1 MRQSI
6 HQVVLVPLEETYILR
21 AYAQR
26 LTMSS
31 RSAFFPLLA
40 AAIALVV
47 VHGFGRFIYTPLIP
61 LLVSDGLLTLQQ
73 AAQLAT
79 WNYVGYLSGAMIALF
94 AYQNGWGR
102 SALLTGILGNAVIT
116 ILQIGGD
123 DYLYMAGLRLFNGVT
138 NGVVFVLAPA
148 LVLEWLAARN
158 KATLSGLMYLG
169 VGAGLLVSNQ
179 IVEST
184 AIWLEGNDRWIPAAI
199 ASIPLALWSGIYLFR
214 LSSGDAPVSRDDH
227 SALWDKQSTPLFL
240 SYFGAGLGY
249 ILPMTF
255 LPAVAQEWNIAV
267 SPSPWLIVALASV
280 PAIFIWNSLGNRMGD
295 RNALVLNYAVQAIS
309 VAAILLLPKTV
320 EGLWICA
327 ALMGGSFLGA
337 VFLTQRLARTLHPH
351 QGPRLSAALIA
362 LYGVAQLLGPIVAE
376 AGIHMGATL
385 ASTFIWGLG
394 ACVWALVL
402 MLWVPKAGRVHS

>member
-1 MRQSI
+1 
-6 HQVVLVPLEETYILR
+6 
-21 AYAQR
+21 
-26 LTMSS
+26 MSS
-31 RSAFFPLLA
+31 RSPFWPLIA
-40 AAIALVV
+40 AATTLII
-47 VHGFGRFIYTPLIP
+47 VHGFGRFIYTPLLP
-61 LLVSDGLLTLQQ
+61 LFVSDGLLTLQQ

-79 WNYVGYLSGAMIALF
+79 WNYGGYLVGAMVALF
-94 AYQNGWGR
+94 TYQNGWGR
-102 SALLTGILGNAVIT
+102 GALLAGVIGNAVIT
-116 ILQIGGD
+116 VMQIGTD
-123 DYLYMAGLRLFNGVT
+123 SFPYMAGLRLANGIT

-169 VGAGLLVSNQ
+169 VGAGLLLSNQ
-179 IVEST
+179 IVDIT
-184 AIWLEGNDRWIPAAI
+184 AVWLQGNDRWIPAAI
-199 ASIPLALWSGIYLFR
+199 ISLPLALWSGIYLYQ

-255 LPAVAQEWNIAV
+255 LPAVAQEWHIDVA
-267 SPSPWLIVALASV
+267 PSPWLIAAVASV
-280 PAIFIWNSLGNRMGD
+280 PAIFIWNSMGNRLGD
-295 RNALVLNYAVQAIS
+295 RNALILNYAIQASAIS
-309 VAAILLLPKTV
+309 AIFVLPGTV
-320 EGLWICA
+320 QGLWLCA
-327 ALMGGSFLGA
+327 ALMGGSFLGS
-337 VFLTQRLARTLHPH
+337 VLLTQRLARTIHPH

-402 MLWVPKAGRVHS
+402 MLRVAPAAR

>member
-1 MRQSI
+1 MSARSPFWP
-6 HQVVLVPLEETYILR
+6 LV
-21 AYAQR
+21 
-26 LTMSS
+26 
-31 RSAFFPLLA
+31 A
-40 AAIALVV
+40 AATTLIV

-79 WNYVGYLSGAMIALF
+79 WNYVGYLAGAMIALL

-102 SALLTGILGNAVIT
+102 SALLTGVLGNAVIT
-116 ILQIGGD
+116 LLQVGGD
-123 DYLYMAGLRLFNGVT
+123 YFPYMAGLRLFNGIT
-138 NGVVFVLAPA
+138 NGIVFVLAPA
-148 LVLEWLAARN
+148 LVLEWLAVRN

-169 VGAGLLVSNQ
+169 VGAGLLLSNQ

-184 AIWLEGNDRWIPAAI
+184 AIWLQGNDRWIPAAMI
-199 ASIPLALWSGIYLFR
+199 SIPLALWSGIYLFR

-255 LPAVAQEWNIAV
+255 LPAVAQEWNINV
-267 SPSPWLIVALASV
+267 TPSPWLIAAIASV
-280 PAIFIWNSLGNRMGD
+280 PSIFIWNSLGNRLGD
-295 RNALVLNYAVQAIS
+295 RNALILNYAVQAASIM
-309 VAAILLLPKTV
+309 AIFILPAS
-320 EGLWICA
+320 EMGLWLCA

-337 VFLTQRLARTLHPH
+337 VFLTQRLARAMHPH

-385 ASTFIWGLG
+385 SSTFIWGLG
-394 ACVWALVL
+394 ACVWALML
-402 MLWVPKAGRVHS
+402 MLLVKNQK

>member
-1 MRQSI
+1 MSARSPFWP
-6 HQVVLVPLEETYILR
+6 LV
-21 AYAQR
+21 
-26 LTMSS
+26 
-31 RSAFFPLLA
+31 A
-40 AAIALVV
+40 AATTLIV

-79 WNYVGYLSGAMIALF
+79 WNYVGDLAGAMVALF
-94 AYQNGWGR
+94 AYQSGWGR
-102 SALLTGILGNAVIT
+102 SALLTGVLGNAVIT
-116 ILQIGGD
+116 LLQVGGD
-123 DYLYMAGLRLFNGVT
+123 YFPYMAGLRLFNGIT
-138 NGVVFVLAPA
+138 NGIVFVLAPA
-148 LVLEWLAARN
+148 LVLEWLAVRN

-169 VGAGLLVSNQ
+169 VGAGLLLSNQ

-184 AIWLEGNDRWIPAAI
+184 AIWLQGNDRWIPAAMI
-199 ASIPLALWSGIYLFR
+199 SIPLALWSGIYLFR

-255 LPAVAQEWNIAV
+255 LPAVAQEWSIDV
-267 SPSPWLIVALASV
+267 TPSPWLIAAIASV
-280 PAIFIWNSLGNRMGD
+280 PSIFIWNSLGNRLGD
-295 RNALVLNYAVQAIS
+295 RNALILNYAVQAASIM
-309 VAAILLLPKTV
+309 AIFILPAS
-320 EGLWICA
+320 EMGLWLCA

-337 VFLTQRLARTLHPH
+337 VFLTQRLARAMHPH

-385 ASTFIWGLG
+385 SSTFIWGLG
-394 ACVWALVL
+394 ACVWALLL
-402 MLWVPKAGRVHS
+402 MLRVPVQPR

>member
-1 MRQSI
+1 
-6 HQVVLVPLEETYILR
+6 
-21 AYAQR
+21 
-26 LTMSS
+26 MSA

-40 AAIALVV
+40 AAVALIV

-79 WNYVGYLSGAMIALF
+79 WNYVGYLSGAMLALF

-102 SALLTGILGNAVIT
+102 SALLWSIIGNAAIT
-116 ILQIGGD
+116 AVQIFVD
-123 DYLYMAGLRLFNGVT
+123 PYYYMAALRLLNGIT

-148 LVLEWLAARN
+148 LVLEWLAGRG
-158 KATLSGLMYLG
+158 KAHLSGLMYLG
-169 VGAGLLVSNQ
+169 VGAGLLLSNS
-179 IVEST
+179 IVDATS
-184 AIWLEGNDRWIPAAI
+184 IWLQGNERWIPAAF
-199 ASIPLALWSGIYLFR
+199 AALPLAIWSGIYLYR
-214 LSSGDAPVSRDDH
+214 LSSGEPKVSRGDH

-240 SYFGAGLGY
+240 AYAGAGLGY

-255 LPAVAQEWNIAV
+255 LPAVAQEWNIDV

-280 PAIFIWNSLGNRMGD
+280 PAIFVWNSLGNRFGD
-295 RNALVLNYAVQAIS
+295 RNALILNYAMQAIS
-309 VAAILLLPKTV
+309 VAAILMLPKTV

-362 LYGVAQLLGPIVAE
+362 LYGVAQLVGPIIAE
-376 AGIHMGATL
+376 TGINMGMTL

-394 ACVWALVL
+394 ACVWGMVL
-402 MLWVPKAGRVHS
+402 MMWVPKAGRVHS

>member
-1 MRQSI
+1 MSARS
-6 HQVVLVPLEETYILR
+6 PL
-21 AYAQR
+21 
-26 LTMSS
+26 
-31 RSAFFPLLA
+31 FPLLA
-40 AAIALVV
+40 AAVALIV
-47 VHGFGRFIYTPLIP
+47 VHGFGRFIYTPLLP

-79 WNYVGYLSGAMIALF
+79 WNYVGYLAGAMIALF

-102 SALLTGILGNAVIT
+102 SALLAGVLGNAVIT
-116 ILQIGGD
+116 LLQVGGD
-123 DYLYMAGLRLFNGVT
+123 YFPYMAGLRLGSGIT

-169 VGAGLLVSNQ
+169 VGAGLLLSNQ

-184 AIWLEGNDRWIPAAI
+184 AIWLQGNDRWIPAA
-199 ASIPLALWSGIYLFR
+199 AVSIPLALWSGIYLFR

-255 LPAVAQEWNIAV
+255 LPAVAQEWSIDV
-267 SPSPWLIVALASV
+267 SPSPWLIAAIASV
-280 PAIFIWNSLGNRMGD
+280 PSIFVWNSLGNRLGD
-295 RNALVLNYAVQAIS
+295 RNALILNYAVQAIS
-309 VAAILLLPKTV
+309 IAAILILPFQV
-320 EGLWICA
+320 SGLWICA
-327 ALMGGSFLGA
+327 AMMGGSFLGA
-337 VFLTQRLARTLHPH
+337 VFLTQRLARSIHPH

-385 ASTFIWGLG
+385 ASTFVWGLG
-394 ACVWALVL
+394 ACVWALIL
-402 MLWVPKAGRVHS
+402 MFRVPVR

>member
-1 MRQSI
+1 MSARSPFWP
-6 HQVVLVPLEETYILR
+6 LV
-21 AYAQR
+21 
-26 LTMSS
+26 
-31 RSAFFPLLA
+31 A
-40 AAIALVV
+40 AATTLIV

-79 WNYVGYLSGAMIALF
+79 WNYVGYLAGAMIALL

-102 SALLTGILGNAVIT
+102 SALLTGVLGNAVIT
-116 ILQIGGD
+116 LLQVGGD
-123 DYLYMAGLRLFNGVT
+123 YFPYMAGLRLGNGIT

-169 VGAGLLVSNQ
+169 VGAGLLLSNQ

-184 AIWLEGNDRWIPAAI
+184 AIWLQGNDRWIPAAI
-199 ASIPLALWSGIYLFR
+199 ISIPLALWSGVYLFR
-214 LSSGDAPVSRDDH
+214 LSSGDAPVSREDH

-255 LPAVAQEWNIAV
+255 LPAVAQEWNISV
-267 SPSPWLIVALASV
+267 TPSPWLIAAIASV
-280 PAIFIWNSLGNRMGD
+280 PSIFVWNSLGNRLGD
-295 RNALVLNYAVQAIS
+295 RNALILNYAVQAIS
-309 VAAILLLPKTV
+309 IAAILVLPFQV
-320 EGLWICA
+320 SGLWICA
-327 ALMGGSFLGA
+327 AMMGGSFLGA
-337 VFLTQRLARTLHPH
+337 VFLTQRLARSIHPH

-385 ASTFIWGLG
+385 ASTFVWGLG
-394 ACVWALVL
+394 ACVWALLL
-402 MLWVPKAGRVHS
+402 MLRVPVKPRQTKLQSKQFQ

>member
-123 DYLYMAGLRLFNGVT
+123 DYLYMAGLRLFNGIT

-184 AIWLEGNDRWIPAAI
+184 AIWLEGNDR
-199 ASIPLALWSGIYLFR
+199 
-214 LSSGDAPVSRDDH
+214 LS
-227 SALWDKQSTPLFL
+227 
-240 SYFGAGLGY
+240 
-249 ILPMTF
+249 
-255 LPAVAQEWNIAV
+255 
-267 SPSPWLIVALASV
+267 LIH
-280 PAIFIWNSLGNRMGD
+280 I
-295 RNALVLNYAVQAIS
+295 
-309 VAAILLLPKTV
+309 
-320 EGLWICA
+320 
-327 ALMGGSFLGA
+327 
-337 VFLTQRLARTLHPH
+337 
-351 QGPRLSAALIA
+351 
-362 LYGVAQLLGPIVAE
+362 
-376 AGIHMGATL
+376 
-385 ASTFIWGLG
+385 
-394 ACVWALVL
+394 
-402 MLWVPKAGRVHS
+402 

>member
-1 MRQSI
+1 MNPRS
-6 HQVVLVPLEETYILR
+6 PLL
-21 AYAQR
+21 
-26 LTMSS
+26 
-31 RSAFFPLLA
+31 PLLA
-40 AAIALVV
+40 AATTLIV

-79 WNYVGYLSGAMIALF
+79 WNYIGYLSGAMIALF
-94 AYQNGWGR
+94 AWQSGWGR
-102 SALLTGILGNAVIT
+102 SALLAGVLGNAIIT
-116 ILQIGGD
+116 VLQIGGD
-123 DYLYMAGLRLFNGVT
+123 YYPYMAGLRLFNGIT

-169 VGAGLLVSNQ
+169 VGAGLLLSNQ

-184 AIWLEGNDRWIPAAI
+184 AIWLQGNDRWIPAA
-199 ASIPLALWSGIYLFR
+199 AVSIPLALWSGIYLFR

-255 LPAVAQEWNIAV
+255 LPAVAQEWNIDV
-267 SPSPWLIVALASV
+267 SPSPWLIAALASV
-280 PAIFIWNSLGNRMGD
+280 PSIFVWNTLGNRMGD
-295 RNALVLNYAVQAIS
+295 RNALILNYAVQAVS
-309 VAAILLLPKTV
+309 VAAILVLPYTV

-327 ALMGGSFLGA
+327 AMMGGSFLGA
-337 VFLTQRLARTLHPH
+337 VFLTQRLARAIHPH

-362 LYGVAQLLGPIVAE
+362 LYGVAQLSGPIVAE

-385 ASTFIWGLG
+385 ASTFVWGLG

-402 MLWVPKAGRVHS
+402 MVWVPKNPIAPHNPAANQK

>member
-1 MRQSI
+1 MNPRS
-6 HQVVLVPLEETYILR
+6 PLL
-21 AYAQR
+21 
-26 LTMSS
+26 
-31 RSAFFPLLA
+31 PLLA
-40 AAIALVV
+40 AATTLIV

-79 WNYVGYLSGAMIALF
+79 WNYIGYLSGAMIALF
-94 AYQNGWGR
+94 AWQSGWGR
-102 SALLTGILGNAVIT
+102 SALLAGVLGNAIIT
-116 ILQIGGD
+116 VLQIGGD
-123 DYLYMAGLRLFNGVT
+123 YYPYMAGLRLFNGIT

-158 KATLSGLMYLG
+158 KAMLSGLMYLG
-169 VGAGLLVSNQ
+169 VGAGLLLSNQ

-184 AIWLEGNDRWIPAAI
+184 AIWLQGNDRWIPAA
-199 ASIPLALWSGIYLFR
+199 AVSIPLALWSGIYLFR

-255 LPAVAQEWNIAV
+255 LPAVAQEWNIDV
-267 SPSPWLIVALASV
+267 SPSPWLIAALASV

-295 RNALVLNYAVQAIS
+295 RNALILNYAVQAVS
-309 VAAILLLPKTV
+309 VAAILILPGT
-320 EGLWICA
+320 EQGLWLCA

-337 VFLTQRLARTLHPH
+337 VFLTQRLARAIHPH

-402 MLWVPKAGRVHS
+402 MVRVPAQPK

>member
-1 MRQSI
+1 M
-6 HQVVLVPLEETYILR
+6 PT
-21 AYAQR
+21 
-26 LTMSS
+26 
-31 RSAFFPLLA
+31 RSPFWPLLA
-40 AAIALVV
+40 AATALIV

-61 LLVSDGLLTLQQ
+61 LLVGDGLLTIQE

-79 WNYVGYLSGAMIALF
+79 WNYVGYLSGAMIALL

-102 SALLTGILGNAVIT
+102 LALLTGILSNALIT
-116 ILQIGGD
+116 LLQVGGD
-123 DYLYMAGLRLFNGVT
+123 YFPYMAGLRLFNGIA

-169 VGAGLLVSNQ
+169 VGAGLLLSNQ
-179 IVEST
+179 IVDST
-184 AIWLEGNDRWIPAAI
+184 AIWLQGNDRWIPAA
-199 ASIPLALWSGIYLFR
+199 AVSIPLALWSGMYLFR

-255 LPAVAQEWNIAV
+255 LPAVAQEWNIDV
-267 SPSPWLIVALASV
+267 SPSPWLIAAIASV
-280 PAIFIWNSLGNRMGD
+280 PAIFVWNSLGNRLGD
-295 RNALVLNYAVQAIS
+295 RNALILNYAVQALS
-309 VAAILLLPKTV
+309 VAAILVLPQQV
-320 EGLWICA
+320 IGLWLCA
-327 ALMGGSFLGA
+327 GLMGGSFLGA
-337 VFLTQRLARTLHPH
+337 VFLTQRLARAMHPH

-394 ACVWALVL
+394 ACLWALAL
-402 MLWVPKAGRVHS
+402 MLWVPARPETKAS

>member
-1 MRQSI
+1 MSARSPFWP
-6 HQVVLVPLEETYILR
+6 LV
-21 AYAQR
+21 
-26 LTMSS
+26 
-31 RSAFFPLLA
+31 A
-40 AAIALVV
+40 AATTLIV

-79 WNYVGYLSGAMIALF
+79 WNYVGYLAGAMIALF

-102 SALLTGILGNAVIT
+102 SALLAGVLGNAVIT
-116 ILQIGGD
+116 LLQVGGD
-123 DYLYMAGLRLFNGVT
+123 YFPYMASLRLVNGIT

-148 LVLEWLAARN
+148 LVLEWLAARD

-169 VGAGLLVSNQ
+169 VGAGLLLSNQ

-184 AIWLEGNDRWIPAAI
+184 AIWLQGNDRWIPAAI
-199 ASIPLALWSGIYLFR
+199 ISIPLALWSGIYLFR

-255 LPAVAQEWNIAV
+255 LPAVAQEWNVDV
-267 SPSPWLIVALASV
+267 SPSPWLIAAIASV
-280 PAIFIWNSLGNRMGD
+280 PSIFVWNSLGNRLGD
-295 RNALVLNYAVQAIS
+295 RNALILNYAVQAASIM
-309 VAAILLLPKTV
+309 AIFILPAS
-320 EGLWICA
+320 EMGLWLCA

-337 VFLTQRLARTLHPH
+337 VFLTQRLARAMHPH

-385 ASTFIWGLG
+385 ASTFVWGLG
-394 ACVWALVL
+394 ACVWALIL
-402 MLWVPKAGRVHS
+402 MFRVPVR

>member
-1 MRQSI
+1 MSARSPFWP
-6 HQVVLVPLEETYILR
+6 LV
-21 AYAQR
+21 
-26 LTMSS
+26 
-31 RSAFFPLLA
+31 A
-40 AAIALVV
+40 AATTLIV

-79 WNYVGYLSGAMIALF
+79 WNYVGYLAGAMIALF

-102 SALLTGILGNAVIT
+102 SALLAGVLGNAVIT
-116 ILQIGGD
+116 LLQVGGD
-123 DYLYMAGLRLFNGVT
+123 YFPYMAGLRLGNGIT

-169 VGAGLLVSNQ
+169 VGAGLLLSNQ

-184 AIWLEGNDRWIPAAI
+184 AIWLQGNDRWIPAA
-199 ASIPLALWSGIYLFR
+199 AVSIPLALWSGIYLFR

-255 LPAVAQEWNIAV
+255 LPAVAQEWSIDV
-267 SPSPWLIVALASV
+267 SPSPWLIAAIASV
-280 PAIFIWNSLGNRMGD
+280 PSIFVWNSLGNRLGD
-295 RNALVLNYAVQAIS
+295 RNALILNYAVQAIS
-309 VAAILLLPKTV
+309 IAAILILPFQV
-320 EGLWICA
+320 SGLWICA
-327 ALMGGSFLGA
+327 AMMGGSFLGA
-337 VFLTQRLARTLHPH
+337 VFLTQRLARSIHPH

-385 ASTFIWGLG
+385 ASTFVWGLG
-394 ACVWALVL
+394 ACVWALIL
-402 MLWVPKAGRVHS
+402 MFRVPVR

>member
-1 MRQSI
+1 MSARSPFWP
-6 HQVVLVPLEETYILR
+6 LV
-21 AYAQR
+21 
-26 LTMSS
+26 
-31 RSAFFPLLA
+31 A
-40 AAIALVV
+40 AATTLIV

-79 WNYVGYLSGAMIALF
+79 WNYVGYLAGAMVALF

-102 SALLTGILGNAVIT
+102 SALLTGVLGNAAVT
-116 ILQIGGD
+116 LLQVGGD
-123 DYLYMAGLRLFNGVT
+123 YFPYMAGLRLFNGIT
-138 NGVVFVLAPA
+138 NGIVFVLAPA
-148 LVLEWLAARN
+148 LVLEWLAVRN

-169 VGAGLLVSNQ
+169 VGAGLLLSNQ

-184 AIWLEGNDRWIPAAI
+184 AIWLQGNDRWIPAAMI
-199 ASIPLALWSGIYLFR
+199 SIPLALWSGIYLFR

-255 LPAVAQEWNIAV
+255 LPAVAQEWNINV
-267 SPSPWLIVALASV
+267 TPSPWLIAAIASV
-280 PAIFIWNSLGNRMGD
+280 PSIFIWNSLGNRLGD
-295 RNALVLNYAVQAIS
+295 RNALILNYAVQAASIM
-309 VAAILLLPKTV
+309 AIFILPAS
-320 EGLWICA
+320 EMGLWLCA

-337 VFLTQRLARTLHPH
+337 VFLTQRLARAMHPH

-385 ASTFIWGLG
+385 SSTFIWGLG
-394 ACVWALVL
+394 ACVWAMVL
-402 MLWVPKAGRVHS
+402 MLLVKNQK

>member
-1 MRQSI
+1 
-6 HQVVLVPLEETYILR
+6 
-21 AYAQR
+21 
-26 LTMSS
+26 MST
-31 RSAFFPLLA
+31 RSPFWPIVA
-40 AAIALVV
+40 AATTLIV
-47 VHGFGRFIYTPLIP
+47 VHGFGRFIYTPLLP

-79 WNYVGYLSGAMIALF
+79 WNYIGYLAGAMIALF
-94 AYQNGWGR
+94 TYTHGWGR
-102 SALLTGILGNAVIT
+102 SALLAGVLGNAVIT
-116 ILQIGGD
+116 VLQVGGD
-123 DYLYMAGLRLFNGVT
+123 YFPYMAGLRLGNGIT

-169 VGAGLLVSNQ
+169 VGAGLLLSNQ

-184 AIWLEGNDRWIPAAI
+184 AIWLQGNDRWIPAA
-199 ASIPLALWSGIYLFR
+199 AVSIPLALWSGIYLFR

-255 LPAVAQEWNIAV
+255 LPAVAQEWNISV
-267 SPSPWLIVALASV
+267 TPSPWLIAAIASV
-280 PAIFIWNSLGNRMGD
+280 PSIFVWNSLGNRMGD
-295 RNALVLNYAVQAIS
+295 RNALILNYAVQAASIL
-309 VAAILLLPKTV
+309 AIFILPQS
-320 EGLWICA
+320 EQGLWLCA

-337 VFLTQRLARTLHPH
+337 VFLTQRLARAMHPH

-385 ASTFIWGLG
+385 ASTFVWGLG
-394 ACVWALVL
+394 ACVWALLL
-402 MLWVPKAGRVHS
+402 MLRVPVQPRQTKLQTKQFQ

>member
-1 MRQSI
+1 MSARS
-6 HQVVLVPLEETYILR
+6 PL
-21 AYAQR
+21 
-26 LTMSS
+26 
-31 RSAFFPLLA
+31 FPLLA
-40 AAIALVV
+40 AAVALIV
-47 VHGFGRFIYTPLIP
+47 VHGFGRFIYTPLLP

-79 WNYVGYLSGAMIALF
+79 WNYVGYLAGAMIALF

-102 SALLTGILGNAVIT
+102 SALLAGVLGNAVIT
-116 ILQIGGD
+116 LLQVGGD
-123 DYLYMAGLRLFNGVT
+123 YFPYMAGLRLGNGIT

-169 VGAGLLVSNQ
+169 VGAGLLLSNQ

-184 AIWLEGNDRWIPAAI
+184 AIWLQGNDRWIPAA
-199 ASIPLALWSGIYLFR
+199 AVSIPLALWSGIYLFR

-255 LPAVAQEWNIAV
+255 LPAVAQEWSIDV
-267 SPSPWLIVALASV
+267 SPSPWLIAAIASV
-280 PAIFIWNSLGNRMGD
+280 PSIFVWNSLGNRLGD
-295 RNALVLNYAVQAIS
+295 RNALILNYAVQAIS
-309 VAAILLLPKTV
+309 IAAILVLPFQV
-320 EGLWICA
+320 SGLWICA
-327 ALMGGSFLGA
+327 AMMGGSFLGA
-337 VFLTQRLARTLHPH
+337 VFLTQRLARSIHPH

-385 ASTFIWGLG
+385 ASTFVWGLG
-394 ACVWALVL
+394 ACVWALIL
-402 MLWVPKAGRVHS
+402 MFRVPVR

>member
-1 MRQSI
+1 MSARSPFWP
-6 HQVVLVPLEETYILR
+6 LV
-21 AYAQR
+21 
-26 LTMSS
+26 
-31 RSAFFPLLA
+31 A
-40 AAIALVV
+40 AATTLIV

-79 WNYVGYLSGAMIALF
+79 WNYVGYLAGAMIALF

-102 SALLTGILGNAVIT
+102 SALLAGVLGNAVIT
-116 ILQIGGD
+116 LLQVGGD
-123 DYLYMAGLRLFNGVT
+123 YFPYMAGLRLGNGIT

-169 VGAGLLVSNQ
+169 VGAGLLLSNQ

-184 AIWLEGNDRWIPAAI
+184 AIWLQGNDRWIPAAI
-199 ASIPLALWSGIYLFR
+199 ISIPLALWSGIYLFR

-227 SALWDKQSTPLFL
+227 SALWDQQSTPLFL

-255 LPAVAQEWNIAV
+255 LPAVAQEWNVDV
-267 SPSPWLIVALASV
+267 SPSPWLIAAIASV
-280 PAIFIWNSLGNRMGD
+280 PSIFVWNSLGNRLGD
-295 RNALVLNYAVQAIS
+295 RNALILNYAVQAASIM
-309 VAAILLLPKTV
+309 AIFILPAS
-320 EGLWICA
+320 EMGLWLCA

-337 VFLTQRLARTLHPH
+337 VFLTQRLARAMHPH

-385 ASTFIWGLG
+385 ASTFVWGLG
-394 ACVWALVL
+394 ACVWAMVL
-402 MLWVPKAGRVHS
+402 MLLVKNQK

>member
-1 MRQSI
+1 MSARSPFWP
-6 HQVVLVPLEETYILR
+6 LV
-21 AYAQR
+21 
-26 LTMSS
+26 
-31 RSAFFPLLA
+31 A
-40 AAIALVV
+40 AATTLIV

-79 WNYVGYLSGAMIALF
+79 WNYVGYLAGAMIALF

-102 SALLTGILGNAVIT
+102 SALLAGVLGNAVIT
-116 ILQIGGD
+116 LLQVGGD
-123 DYLYMAGLRLFNGVT
+123 YFPYMAGLRLGNGIT

-148 LVLEWLAARN
+148 LVLEWLAARD

-169 VGAGLLVSNQ
+169 VGAGLLLSNQ

-184 AIWLEGNDRWIPAAI
+184 AIWLQGNDRWIPAAI
-199 ASIPLALWSGIYLFR
+199 ISIPLALWSGIYLFR

-255 LPAVAQEWNIAV
+255 LPAVAQEWNVDV
-267 SPSPWLIVALASV
+267 SPSPWLIAAIASV
-280 PAIFIWNSLGNRMGD
+280 PSIFVWNSLGNRLGD
-295 RNALVLNYAVQAIS
+295 RNALILNYAVQAIS
-309 VAAILLLPKTV
+309 ILAIFILPAS
-320 EGLWICA
+320 EMGLWLCA

-337 VFLTQRLARTLHPH
+337 VFLTQRLARAMHPH

-385 ASTFIWGLG
+385 ASTFVWGLG
-394 ACVWALVL
+394 ACVWAMVL
-402 MLWVPKAGRVHS
+402 MLRVAPNRR

>member
-1 MRQSI
+1 MSARSPFWP
-6 HQVVLVPLEETYILR
+6 LV
-21 AYAQR
+21 
-26 LTMSS
+26 
-31 RSAFFPLLA
+31 A
-40 AAIALVV
+40 AATTLIV

-61 LLVSDGLLTLQQ
+61 LLVSDDLLTLQQ

-79 WNYVGYLSGAMIALF
+79 WNYVGYLAGAMVALF

-102 SALLTGILGNAVIT
+102 SALLTGVLGNAAVT
-116 ILQIGGD
+116 LLQVGGD
-123 DYLYMAGLRLFNGVT
+123 YFPYMAGLRLFNGIT
-138 NGVVFVLAPA
+138 NGIVFVLAPA
-148 LVLEWLAARN
+148 LVLEWLAVRN

-169 VGAGLLVSNQ
+169 VGAGLLLSNQ
-179 IVEST
+179 IVESS
-184 AIWLEGNDRWIPAAI
+184 AIWLQGNDRWIPAAMI
-199 ASIPLALWSGIYLFR
+199 SIPLALWSGIYLFR

-255 LPAVAQEWNIAV
+255 LPAVAQEWNINV
-267 SPSPWLIVALASV
+267 TPSPWLIAAIASV
-280 PAIFIWNSLGNRMGD
+280 PSIFIWNSLGNRLGD
-295 RNALVLNYAVQAIS
+295 RNALILNYAVQAASIM
-309 VAAILLLPKTV
+309 AIFILPAS
-320 EGLWICA
+320 EMGLWLCA

-337 VFLTQRLARTLHPH
+337 VFLTQRLARAMHPH

-385 ASTFIWGLG
+385 SSTFIWGLG
-394 ACVWALVL
+394 ACVWAMVL
-402 MLWVPKAGRVHS
+402 MLLVKNQK